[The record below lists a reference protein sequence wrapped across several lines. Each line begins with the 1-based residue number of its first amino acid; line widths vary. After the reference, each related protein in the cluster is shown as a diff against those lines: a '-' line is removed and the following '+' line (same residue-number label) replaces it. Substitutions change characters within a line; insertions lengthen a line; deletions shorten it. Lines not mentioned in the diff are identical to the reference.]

1 MADLSKDTLLFAREY
16 RRMCNDFENCEDCGL
31 CGHNCD
37 FREINNN
44 EDAERILK
52 CVQWWHDEH
61 TLKTYAQD
69 FREKFPNCTWWD
81 YPRGVCKNRVYRN
94 KGTCDCDGGCKDCWN
109 ELMEGDSNET
119 D

>member
-31 CGHNCD
+31 YGHNCD

-44 EDAERILK
+44 EDAEHILK

-69 FREKFPNCTWWD
+69 FREKFPGCLWD
-81 YPRGVCKNRVYRN
+81 DDKPVGVCVSAIYHGVY
-94 KGTCDCDGGCKDCWN
+94 KCDVAGCRKCWN
-109 ELMEGDSNET
+109 EPMPG
-119 D
+119 